1 YVGGIRGLLGG
12 TDLWRFD
19 LNPSSPTYDPFLT
32 AATPQFDAS
41 GNVNNPAWK
50 GQPDALS
57 PNDPS
62 DLGGDGGGDMDL
74 AVGFKPPV
82 PTGAPP
88 TLAMSSLVAANVSAQ
103 RSTDRGDTITNNP
116 SGNTT
121 VQVDDRQW
129 MEFLG
134 QNSVYLGYRDFTGL
148 QATSKYYLNRS
159 DDGGLTYGPA
169 VVAAVGGNT
178 TGNNDVDQRHGT
190 VYFCHQGD
198 GAGSNQVRV
207 AVGQP
212 VSLAVAPLAYTVHVA
227 ATGRKDIAALF
238 PVCKVATD

>member
-1 YVGGIRGLLGG
+1 V
-12 TDLWRFD
+12 T
-19 LNPSSPTYDPFLT
+19 
-32 AATPQFDAS
+32 
-41 GNVNNPAWK
+41 NPAWK

-74 AVGFKPPV
+74 AVGFRPAAS
-82 PTGAPP
+82 TTAPP
-88 TLAMSSLVAANVSAQ
+88 TLATSSLVAANVSAQ
-103 RSTDRGDTITNNP
+103 RSTDRGDHFTENP
-116 SGNTT
+116 AGNTT
-121 VQVDDRQW
+121 VPVDDRQW

-134 QNSVYLGYRDFTGL
+134 QNTVYLGYRDFTGL

-178 TGNNDVDQRHGT
+178 TGNIDVDQRDGT
-190 VYFCHQGD
+190 VYFCHQGPSPN
-198 GAGSNQVRV
+198 GNQVLV

-212 VSLAVAPLAYTVHVA
+212 VSLDVTPVIFNTYVA
-227 ATGRKDIAALF
+227 AT
-238 PVCKVATD
+238 